1 MFFEKYPVLFRMREN
16 YRVPINLPKPPK
28 VIPSPAFFL
37 LPPTLISLIIR
48 LFSSTHENKTQ
59 SR

>member
-1 MFFEKYPVLFRMREN
+1 MFFEKHPVLFRMRES

-37 LPPTLISLIIR
+37 LHPTLISLIMD
-48 LFSSTHENKTQ
+48 LFGSNHGNKTQ